1 MQSHRPPRAELFG
14 EDDEMGIKKMIAK
27 KVVWPAVTT
36 GTAWAAERVV
46 SRGLRKTKGRK
57 HVQKKASLGKML
69 AMTAATAAV
78 SAVVGVLAEQA
89 AESAVR
95 RVRGS
100 RQRDD

>member
-1 MQSHRPPRAELFG
+1 
-14 EDDEMGIKKMIAK
+14 MGIKKMIAK

-36 GTAWAAERVV
+36 GTAWAAERVMD
-46 SRGLRKTKGRK
+46 RGLRKTRSRK
-57 HVQKKASLGKML
+57 LVAQKKGSLGRTL
-69 AMTAATAAV
+69 ALTAATAAI

-95 RVRGS
+95 RVKKS